1 MKISRIILAF
11 IWALCMIPTQTGICQ
26 TPELVIQKGHI
37 GNVNDVVVTPDGS
50 FVLTGSDDCTVKFW
64 DLKSG
69 KEIRTIDVFSQP
81 VKKIAVSPTGNVFA
95 CGSNKKEKALKIFE
109 LSTSKELISLPAVN
123 GEILDISFSTDG
135 SKLLAVIEEDGFVT
149 KVQVY
154 DWEKGLLLK
163 SPDLSSNEFVRT
175 ARFAMGDKFII
186 TAGKRLSNVGDQNIS
201 LWNTISGSREETF
214 KNTPA
219 DINQVLV
226 SNDGASFFAGGNNL
240 QVWDISTKSIK
251 TTFNASSAFISTSG
265 DSKKAVICRGKD
277 IVLKDLESGNDVGI
291 IKNAHQG
298 MVSKA
303 IFVKDNNYVV
313 SVGKDKDVKL
323 WNTDAFLQIPMFS
336 KAPVESISEFV
347 IAEKGNVI
355 FYLLESGA
363 IVKFDIRDGK
373 FSPFMRNED
382 GTPLFK
388 TSDISWHESSR
399 TLFLVPEASK
409 DVIAF
414 SVRYSKA
421 KKYTVST
428 SYINKVD
435 TDPSSTLL
443 AVAAKDNSVIIYS
456 LTDSVQKFK
465 MVGHINAI
473 NCVAFS
479 ADGKK
484 IYSAGADKT
493 LKEWDVLTGTLIKSY
508 SVNQPV
514 NHIAVSPDN
523 TLIATSGGDKNNSK
537 STTQELILWGT
548 DMIPKILSG
557 HTKPT
562 LSSIFSSD
570 SKKLISTSADNS
582 AILWD
587 LATLMP
593 IKKIDRHT
601 RAVTSAG
608 FINPEGILVTAST
621 DGLCSFYTP
630 AGDPIFSLALFS
642 QGKEHV
648 VFTPENFYTCTR
660 DGIKNLH
667 FLMNNNVYLF
677 EQFDLRLNRPDI
689 VASVLPKIDKRL
701 VAIYKEAYIKRL
713 KKMGFTQE
721 RLKADFHIPVVSIA
735 NEEKLQYN
743 SSTKDIEIEIQGSDE
758 SENLSKLNL
767 WVNDVPVYGIKGFDL
782 ATNPSTKVN
791 LKLPLRLS
799 EGVNKIQVS
808 LLNASG
814 GESLKATKFIYYKN
828 PVPQKDRLFILT
840 VGVSKFK
847 DPQRN
852 LDYSAKDARDMISL
866 FEKHKESFA
875 EIKTMNISDEQ
886 ATRENIIKTKSFLQQ
901 SNEDD
906 YVMVFVASHGLLDKD
921 FNYYLATYDT
931 DFTNPALKG
940 LPYDE
945 LEMLLDGIKSRKKT
959 LLIDACHSGE
969 VDEDSSATQNTTIA
983 TDKEYSED
991 AGIKVKSRGFKTAG
1005 SFSLSV
1011 SSAFEVMKELFA
1023 DLRRGTGATV
1033 ISSAGGAEY
1042 ALESSQWNNGV
1053 FTYSIIEGIETK
1065 KADLNKDGSV
1075 TVSELKEYTSR
1086 RVQKLTG
1093 GKQNPTSRTENLDSN
1108 FKIL

>member
-1 MKISRIILAF
+1 MKVCKLILSFVWAMLLLPIQYSIS
-11 IWALCMIPTQTGICQ
+11 Q

-50 FVLTGSDDCTVKFW
+50 LVLTGSDDCTIKYW

-69 KEIRTIDVFSQP
+69 KEIRTIDAFSQP
-81 VKKIAVSPTGNVFA
+81 VKKIAVTPNGLYFA
-95 CGSNKKEKALKIFE
+95 CGSNKKEKSLKIYE
-109 LSTSKELISLPAVN
+109 LATAKEIASMPAVN
-123 GEILDISFSTDG
+123 GEILDISFSSDG
-135 SKLLAVIEEDGFVT
+135 TKLVAVIEEDGFVT

-154 DWEKGLLLK
+154 DWEKSILLK

-175 ARFAMGDKFII
+175 AKFAMGDKFII
-186 TAGKRLSNVGDQNIS
+186 TAGKRLSNAGDQNIS
-201 LWNTISGSREETF
+201 SWSTNTGSREETF
-214 KNTPA
+214 KYTPS
-219 DINQVLV
+219 DINQILV
-226 SNDGASFFAGGNNL
+226 SKDGTGFFAGGNNL
-240 QVWDISTKSIK
+240 QYWDIATKSIK
-251 TTFNASSAFISTSG
+251 TTYNSSSAYISLSE
-265 DSKKAVICRGKD
+265 DSKKSVICRGRD
-277 IVLKDLESGNDVGI
+277 VILKDMESGVDIGVV
-291 IKNAHQG
+291 KNAHAGQTL
-298 MVSKA
+298 KA

-323 WNTDAFLQIPMFS
+323 WNTDAFIQIPMFS
-336 KAPVESISEFV
+336 KAPVDGISEFV
-347 IAEKGNVI
+347 VAEKGNVI

-373 FSPFMRNED
+373 FSPFMRGED
-382 GTPLFK
+382 GAPLFK
-388 TSDISWHESSR
+388 SSDISWHESSR
-399 TLFLVPEASK
+399 TLYIVPEASK
-409 DVIAF
+409 DVIAY
-414 SVRYSKA
+414 SVKFGKT
-421 KKYTVST
+421 KKYTVAT

-435 TDPSSTLL
+435 IDPSSSLI

-456 LTDSVQKFK
+456 LTDSLQKFK
-465 MVGHINAI
+465 MTGHINAV

-493 LKEWDVLTGTLIKSY
+493 LKEWDVASGTLIKS
-508 SVNQPV
+508 VNVSQPV

-537 STTQELILWGT
+537 STTQELILWSI
-548 DMIPKILSG
+548 DMTPKSLLG
-557 HTKPT
+557 HTKPI
-562 LSSIFSSD
+562 LYSIFSSD
-570 SKKLISTSADNS
+570 SKRMVSTSADNC

-587 LATLMP
+587 LTTYLP

-608 FINPEGILVTAST
+608 FINPEGVIITAST
-621 DGLCSFYTP
+621 DGLSTFYSP
-630 AGDPIFSLALFS
+630 GGEQIFSIALFS

-648 VFTPENFYTCTR
+648 VFTPENYYTCTR

-701 VAIYKEAYIKRL
+701 VAIYKEAYLKRL
-713 KKMGFTQE
+713 KKMGFSQDKL
-721 RLKADFHIPVVSIA
+721 RADFHIPVVSIA
-735 NEEKLQYN
+735 NEENLQYN
-743 SSTKDIEIEIQGSDE
+743 SPVKDIEIEIQGADE

-767 WVNDVPVYGIKGFDL
+767 WVNDVPVYGIKGYDL
-782 ATNPSTKVN
+782 ASASSPKVN
-791 LKLPLRLS
+791 LKIPLRLS

-828 PVPQKDRLFILT
+828 PVPQKDRLFIVT

-847 DPQRN
+847 DAQRN
-852 LDYSAKDARDMISL
+852 LDYSSKDARDMIAL
-866 FEKHKESFA
+866 FEKHKDSFS
-875 EIKTMNISDEQ
+875 EVKTLNIADEQ
-886 ATRENIIKTKSFLQQ
+886 ATKENIIKTKSFLQQ
-901 SNEDD
+901 SSEDD

-921 FNYYLATYDT
+921 YNYYLATYDT
-931 DFTNPALKG
+931 DFNNPSLKG

-969 VDEDSSATQNTTIA
+969 VDEDSTTSINSSIA
-983 TDKEYSED
+983 SVNESSDD
-991 AGIKVKSRGFKTAG
+991 AGIKVKSRGFKAAG
-1005 SFSLSV
+1005 SYTLSV
-1011 SSAFEVMKELFA
+1011 SSAFEAMKEMFA